1 MARKRTVGYVQLEWT
16 CPNCSTRNPGGNK
29 TCQNCGAPQPENVQ
43 FERAADEKLVTD
55 ENALKAARG
64 GADYICPYCST
75 RNRGDAKVCTQ
86 CGGDLV
92 EAKRRAAGA
101 ELQRN
106 EGPKEVTCTN
116 CGTANPAASV
126 NCSKCG
132 APLPR
137 FVSPVLAAT
146 ANART
151 VPPGSPSAKK
161 KTNWPLIG
169 GIAGGL
175 LLCCLAV
182 LFLFVFPS
190 KSLEAQVQQVH
201 WETSV
206 PVQAQD
212 EVFYS
217 NQAGSPPSGAYDV
230 SCHTESEQVCEERTI
245 DQGNGYAEVV
255 EECHNESAEYC
266 SYSVIEWQTI
276 QTYTLDGDNL
286 FPVYADPNFSS
297 GQRLGSASDEFT
309 VYFTTEL
316 GQKTYSPDD
325 LSEFQQFQIGST
337 WTLKLNSLGTI
348 VSVER

>member
-43 FERAADEKLVTD
+43 FERAAEEKFVTD
-55 ENALKAARG
+55 EHALKAARG
-64 GADYICPYCST
+64 GADYICPYCGT
-75 RNRGDAKVCTQ
+75 RNRSDARTCTQ

-106 EGPKEVTCTN
+106 EGPAQVACTN
-116 CGTANPAASV
+116 CGTVNPASAL

-137 FVSPVLAAT
+137 MTAAV
-146 ANART
+146 NAASQAGRAAGPT
-151 VPPGSPSAKK
+151 RAAGKK
-161 KTNWPLIG
+161 KTNWLLIG

-175 LLCCLAV
+175 LACCLAI
-182 LFLFVFPS
+182 LFLFVFPTS
-190 KSLEAQVQQVH
+190 SVQATVTDVH
-201 WETSV
+201 WQTSV
-206 PVQAQD
+206 PVQ
-212 EVFYS
+212 EVQAVHYS
-217 NQAGSPPSGAYDV
+217 NESGSPPSDAYDV
-230 SCHTESEQVCEERTI
+230 SCDTRSEEVCEERTI

-255 EECHNESAEYC
+255 EECHTETEQYC
-266 SYSVIEWQTI
+266 SYTRDEWTTI
-276 QTYTLDGDNL
+276 QTYSLDGNNL
-286 FPVYADPNFSS
+286 FPVYSDPRVTS
-297 GQRLGSASDEFT
+297 GQRLGAASEDFT
-309 VYFTTEL
+309 VYFDSED

-325 LSEFQQFQIGST
+325 VSEFQQFQIGST
-337 WTLKLNSLGTI
+337 WTLRLNALGNV

>member
-29 TCQNCGAPQPENVQ
+29 TCQNCGAPQPENVK
-43 FERAADEKLVTD
+43 FERAADEKLVAD
-55 ENALKAARG
+55 ENALKAAKG

-75 RNRGDAKVCTQ
+75 RNRGDAKTCTQ

-116 CGTANPAASV
+116 CGTVNPAASA

-132 APLPR
+132 AALPR
-137 FVSPVLAAT
+137 FVSPAQAAAASAKT
-146 ANART
+146 AT
-151 VPPGSPSAKK
+151 GKSPTKK
-161 KTNWPLIG
+161 KTNWLLIG
-169 GIAGGL
+169 GLAGGL
-175 LLCCLAV
+175 LLCCLTV
-182 LFLFVFPS
+182 LILFVFPTS
-190 KSLEAQVQQVH
+190 SVEARVQQVH

-206 PVQAQD
+206 PVQAQE
-212 EVFYS
+212 EVRHTNES
-217 NQAGSPPSGAYDV
+217 GSAPSDAYDV

-255 EECHNESAEYC
+255 EECHDETTDYC
-266 SYSVIEWQTI
+266 SYTVIEWQTV
-276 QTYTLDGDNL
+276 QTYTLDGENL
-286 FPVYADPNFSS
+286 SPVYSDPNITS
-297 GQRLGSASDEFT
+297 GQRIGSASDEFT
-309 VYFTTEL
+309 VYFDTED
-316 GQKTYSPDD
+316 GQMTYSPGD

-337 WTLKLNSLGTI
+337 WTLKLNALGAV